1 MCISWESSTT
11 SDTHMDLL
19 VLEIQSDESRRDLN
33 VTRYSEIAL
42 RFVRL
47 NLEYKQVQM
56 SI

>member
-1 MCISWESSTT
+1 MCISWEPSTT

-19 VLEIQSDESRRDLN
+19 VLEMQSDKSRHDLN

-47 NLEYKQVQM
+47 NIEYKHIHV